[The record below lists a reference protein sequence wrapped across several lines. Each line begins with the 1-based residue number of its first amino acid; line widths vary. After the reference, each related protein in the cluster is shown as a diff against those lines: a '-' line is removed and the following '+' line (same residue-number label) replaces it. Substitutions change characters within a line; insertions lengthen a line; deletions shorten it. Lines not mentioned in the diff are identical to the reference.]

1 MFVVLSAVIGWLVR
15 FISTSLMTESI
26 VSALFVVRKQGDENN
41 DNGKST
47 VDIEKVTAIDK
58 IE

>member
-1 MFVVLSAVIGWLVR
+1 MLSAVIGWLVR